1 MLNIQTN
8 KMPKIN
14 LLIAFTF
21 LSTALLA
28 QSAQRISAVEF
39 NNLLKTTPNAVVV
52 DVRTVGEFQ
61 GGHLSQA
68 VNYPINSA
76 DFSQK
81 MRAME
86 KNSPVFVYCLSG
98 GRSNTAAQQLTAM
111 GFTRVYDMSGGI
123 MQWRANGLPESTT
136 SKGSAKKGMTMAEY
150 QQLTRKQSMVLI
162 DFYAEWCA
170 PCKKMK
176 PFLEEIDKEMAA
188 TVDVIRIDADAEKEL
203 CKKLKVDALPV
214 LVLYRDG
221 KEVWKHKEFASK
233 NDIVAKIKQFS
244 NK

>member
-1 MLNIQTN
+1 MFSLQLTIMR
-8 KMPKIN
+8 KFN
-14 LLIAFTF
+14 LLIAFIII
-21 LSTALLA
+21 STALHA
-28 QSAQRISAVEF
+28 QSAQRLSAVEF

-81 MRAME
+81 MGAMD

-98 GRSNTAAQQLTAM
+98 GRSHTAAQQLTAM
-111 GFTRVYDMSGGI
+111 GFNRVYDMAGGM
-123 MQWRANGLPESTT
+123 MQWRANGLPESTASKAT
-136 SKGSAKKGMTMAEY
+136 SKKGITMSEY
-150 QQLTRKQSMVLI
+150 KLLTRKQSMVLI

-203 CKKLKVDALPV
+203 CKQMKIDALPV
-214 LVLYRDG
+214 LILYKDG
-221 KEVWKHKEFASK
+221 KEVWKHSEFASK
-233 NDIVAKIKQFS
+233 NDILAKIKQFS